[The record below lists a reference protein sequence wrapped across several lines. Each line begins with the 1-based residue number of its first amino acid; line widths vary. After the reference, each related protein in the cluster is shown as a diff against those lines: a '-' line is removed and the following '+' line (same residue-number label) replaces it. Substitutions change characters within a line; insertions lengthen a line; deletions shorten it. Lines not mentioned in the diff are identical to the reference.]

1 MPVVGPKV
9 ATMNGQPLDSASA
22 SAELDESVLNG
33 LDPEQ
38 RQVATT
44 IGGPVAVIAGA
55 GTGKTRAITHRIV
68 HAVLTGQQKA
78 SAILAVTFTTR
89 AAGEMRARLR
99 ALGAPRVQARTFH
112 SAALRQIR
120 YFWPRVTGTELPEVA
135 GSTFGLVA
143 EAASRERLG
152 TDTALIRDLTGE
164 ISWAKSTNVLPVD
177 YAALATR
184 AGRAVAGVAP
194 ETVGRVAAEYERVKS
209 RRGVM
214 DYDDILLCA
223 VALMHEHPEVAQEF
237 RSGYQHF
244 VVDEFQDVSPLQHSL
259 LTQWLG
265 DGQDICVV
273 GDPDQAIHSFA
284 GADPRFLTRFAR
296 EFPGATVLHLDR
308 NYRSTP
314 QIIKVA
320 NDLLHPPR
328 RAAVGQGVVLRPM
341 RPAGPAV
348 ETVCSSD
355 QDEEAS
361 MLSAWLVDRHRRGT
375 PWSEMAVLY
384 RVNSQSPVLEAA
396 LAQARVPYQVRG
408 AERFYDR
415 AEVRAALA
423 GLHAAAE
430 SDPAAPALE
439 AVDEVLGALGWSPEP
454 PAGQGRVRERWE
466 SWQALH
472 DQVAE
477 LTEQHPASLG
487 QAVADLDQ
495 RAADQQAPVADGV
508 TLSTLHSAKGLEWDA
523 VALVGVQEGL
533 LPFSLARTT
542 RQIAEERRLFYVG
555 LTRARRDLRLSWATG
570 ATGHRGRRRA
580 SRFLGGLVEPT
591 GGVDEEAAPGAR
603 TRRRGVAR
611 CMVCGRALSTG
622 AEMKL
627 GHHADCEVPFD
638 ENLFERLR
646 TWRLAVAKRQSV
658 PAFVVFTD
666 ATLMAL
672 AQDAPLS
679 EHDLLQIRGVGRAKV
694 RRYGEDVL
702 AILKGADVD
711 DVLASADADG

>member
-1 MPVVGPKV
+1 M
-9 ATMNGQPLDSASA
+9 TGQPFDSASS
-22 SAELDESVLNG
+22 SAELDESVLGG

-99 ALGAPRVQARTFH
+99 LLGAPRVQARTFH

-120 YFWPRVTGTELPEVA
+120 YFWPRVTGTELPEIA

-143 EAASRERLG
+143 EAASREQLG
-152 TDTALIRDLTGE
+152 SDTALIRDLAGE
-164 ISWAKSTNVLPVD
+164 ISWAKSTNVLPVN
-177 YAALATR
+177 YAVLATR
-184 AGRAVAGVAP
+184 SGRTVAGADP
-194 ETVGRVAAEYERVKS
+194 QAVGRVVAEYERVKA

-237 RSGYQHF
+237 RSAYQHF
-244 VVDEFQDVSPLQHSL
+244 VVDEYQDVSPLQHTL

-265 DGQDICVV
+265 DRQDICVV

-284 GADPRFLTRFAR
+284 GADSRFLTRFAR

-314 QIIKVA
+314 QIVRAA
-320 NDLLHPPR
+320 NDLLHPPQ
-328 RAAVGQGVVLRPM
+328 RAAVGQGVVLRPT
-341 RPAGPAV
+341 RPDGPAIV
-348 ETVCSSD
+348 TAQSPD

-361 MLSAWLVDRHRRGT
+361 ALSAWLAERHRSGT
-375 PWSEMAVLY
+375 PWSQMAVLY
-384 RVNSQSPVLEAA
+384 RVNAQSPVVEAA
-396 LAQARVPYQVRG
+396 LTQARIPYQVRG

-423 GLHAAAE
+423 RLHAAAE
-430 SDPAAPALE
+430 SEPGAPA
-439 AVDEVLGALGWSPEP
+439 VDAADQVLGALGWTPEP

-472 DQVAE
+472 DLVSDLSAQGAA
-477 LTEQHPASLG
+477 LLG
-487 QAVADLDQ
+487 QAVAALEQ
-495 RAADQQAPVADGV
+495 RAADQQVPVADGV
-508 TLSTLHSAKGLEWDA
+508 TLSTLHSAKGLEWDV
-523 VALVGVQEGL
+523 VALIGVQEGL
-533 LPFSLARTT
+533 LPFSLARAT
-542 RQIAEERRLFYVG
+542 REIAEERRLFYVG
-555 LTRARRDLRLSWATG
+555 LTRARRELRLSWAAGT
-570 ATGHRGRRRA
+570 AGHGGRRRA
-580 SRFLGGLVEPT
+580 SRFLGGLVGP
-591 GGVDEEAAPGAR
+591 AAGDSGAAAAAGP
-603 TRRRGVAR
+603 RRRRRVVP
-611 CMVCGRALSTG
+611 CMVCGRALSE
-622 AEMKL
+622 AVEMKL
-627 GHHADCEVPFD
+627 GHHAECEVPFD
-638 ENLFERLR
+638 EDLFERLKA
-646 TWRLAVAKRQSV
+646 WRLGVAKRQSV

-666 ATLMAL
+666 ATLMAM
-672 AQDAPLS
+672 AQYAPRS
-679 EHDLLQIRGVGRAKV
+679 EHDLLEIRGVGRAKA
-694 RRYGEDVL
+694 RRYGKDVL
-702 AILKGADVD
+702 AILGGADVD
-711 DVLASADADG
+711 EVLASLPADD